1 MLTPIKIFTVKTS
14 VPALSDL
21 EEAKQNCIKESCAVE
36 LRWMPRILTGWYY
49 LYITAEDN
57 IYKMYEE
64 QVPKIY
70 GI

>member
-1 MLTPIKIFTVKTS
+1 MLIPIKIFTVKTN

-21 EEAKQNCIKESCAVE
+21 EEAKQICINEDCTVE
-36 LRWMPRILTGWYY
+36 LRWMPHIMTGWYH
-49 LYITAEDN
+49 LYITAEDD

-64 QVPKIY
+64 QVPKVY

>member
-14 VPALSDL
+14 TPALQDL
-21 EEAKQNCIKESCAVE
+21 EAAKQICIREDCMVE
-36 LRWMPRILTGWYY
+36 LRWMPDIMTGWYH
-49 LYITAEDN
+49 LYITAEDD

-70 GI
+70 ET

>member
-1 MLTPIKIFTVKTS
+1 MLIPIKIFTVKTS

-21 EEAKQNCIKESCAVE
+21 ERAKQICINEDCMVE
-36 LRWMPRILTGWYY
+36 LRWMPNIMTGWYY

-64 QVPKIY
+64 QVPKVC

>member
-1 MLTPIKIFTVKTS
+1 MLIPIKIFTVTTN
-14 VPALSDL
+14 VPTLGDL
-21 EEAKQNCIKESCAVE
+21 EEAKQICINENCAVE
-36 LRWMPRILTGWYY
+36 LRWMPDILTGWYY
-49 LYITAEDN
+49 LYITDEDN